1 MYRAQPPPR
10 KYEEYAY
17 VLDFN
22 SRGKSSTVRGREGII
37 VTAIGEDRLTLLEV
51 LGIPN
56 STFEI
61 GEKIYIGKDGR
72 TKVLSV
78 LGKMEYDK
86 ISSSAQSELQTV
98 VQTIVTAIGEDRL
111 TLLEILGIPNTTFE
125 IGEKIYIGKDGR
137 TKVLSVLGKMEYDKI
152 SSSAQ
157 SELPTV
163 VQTIVTANESKF
175 VEYLN
180 NARPL
185 TPRIHALELIPGI
198 GKTYMKTM
206 LEEREKKKFESYQD
220 LQDRVGF
227 KDPVKHISE
236 RIMDEITGE
245 SRMNLFVKR

>member
-1 MYRAQPPPR
+1 LYRAQSPPK

-22 SRGKSSTVRGREGII
+22 PRGKSSTVRGREGII
-37 VTAIGEDRLTLLEV
+37 VIAIGEDRLTLLEI

-56 STFEI
+56 SAFEI

-78 LGKMEYDK
+78 LGKMEYDE

-98 VQTIVTAIGEDRL
+98 VQTIVT
-111 TLLEILGIPNTTFE
+111 
-125 IGEKIYIGKDGR
+125 
-137 TKVLSVLGKMEYDKI
+137 V
-152 SSSAQ
+152 
-157 SELPTV
+157 
-163 VQTIVTANESKF
+163 NESKF

>member
-1 MYRAQPPPR
+1 MHRAQIPPR

-22 SRGKSSTVRGREGII
+22 ARGKSSTVRGREGII
-37 VTAIGEDRLTLLEV
+37 ITAIGEDRLTILEI

-61 GEKIYIGKDGR
+61 GEKIYIGKEGR

-86 ISSSAQSELQTV
+86 ISSSAQSELESV
-98 VQTIVTAIGEDRL
+98 VQKIVTI
-111 TLLEILGIPNTTFE
+111 
-125 IGEKIYIGKDGR
+125 
-137 TKVLSVLGKMEYDKI
+137 
-152 SSSAQ
+152 
-157 SELPTV
+157 
-163 VQTIVTANESKF
+163 NESKF

-198 GKTYMKTM
+198 GKTYMKNM
-206 LEEREKKKFESYQD
+206 LEERDKKKFESYQD
-220 LQDRVGF
+220 LQDRIGF
-227 KDPVKHISE
+227 KEPIKHISE
-236 RIMDEITGE
+236 RIIDEITGE

>member
-1 MYRAQPPPR
+1 MLL
-10 KYEEYAY
+10 KTYEYS
-17 VLDFN
+17 LIILSIF
-22 SRGKSSTVRGREGII
+22 SRVS
-37 VTAIGEDRLTLLEV
+37 AIGEDRLTLLEI

-61 GEKIYIGKDGR
+61 GEKIYIGKEGR

-86 ISSSAQSELQTV
+86 ISSSAQSELETV
-98 VQTIVTAIGEDRL
+98 VETIVSD
-111 TLLEILGIPNTTFE
+111 
-125 IGEKIYIGKDGR
+125 
-137 TKVLSVLGKMEYDKI
+137 
-152 SSSAQ
+152 
-157 SELPTV
+157 
-163 VQTIVTANESKF
+163 NESKF

-180 NARPL
+180 KAQPL

-206 LEEREKKKFESYQD
+206 LEEREKKKFEIYQD
-220 LQDRVGF
+220 LQERVGF
-227 KDPVKHISE
+227 KEPVKHISE